1 MTCLCVA
8 RVHMLE
14 EHVREVEIRAQ
25 QTIDDERRKRREFM
39 VRGVMTSLFVSN
51 LPTICLY
58 RNLA

>member
-1 MTCLCVA
+1 
-8 RVHMLE
+8 MLE
-14 EHVREVEIRAQ
+14 EQVREVEIRAQ